1 MNDIVKVQFTFEN
14 CESLTYEASDIAK
27 IELYGVTEQFA
38 ANSKKISRRRYVS
51 AFDIILKGKAKPFG
65 INLFSAT
72 DNQNDRFKDR
82 DVAQIIFIYEDGTN
96 ELYQVEWP
104 ESDTYTHSR
113 QTSSNTLAGNIQF
126 NSYVKKKHFKKF
138 TPIEMVNYF
147 S

>member
-27 IELYGVTEQFA
+27 IELYGITEQFA

-72 DNQNDRFKDR
+72 DNPNDRFKEC

-113 QTSSNTLAGNIQF
+113 QTFSNTLAGNIQF
-126 NSYVKKKHFKKF
+126 NSYVKKKHAKKF
-138 TPIEMVNYF
+138 TSLEHADYYC
-147 S
+147 